1 LDLRLENQASFYIMP
16 RAVVL
21 RNSTFRRHRNADRL
35 LAIGVISMRPCVY
48 CTRSSLLYVLS
59 PFSEKCEQC
68 YRFNRPCDLATSWSE
83 VDRLLKKRDKLRE
96 ERLAV
101 EVKAIRLRK

>member
-1 LDLRLENQASFYIMP
+1 MP

-21 RNSTFRRHRNADRL
+21 RNSTFRRYRNADKL
-35 LAIGVISMRPCVY
+35 LATGVISMRPCAH
-48 CTRSSLLYVLS
+48 CIRFSLLCVLS

-83 VDRLLKKRDKLRE
+83 VDRLLEKRDKLRE
-96 ERLAV
+96 ERLAA